1 MELIKIQ
8 QQDIMEEI
16 VPVYTTDTDIKV
28 VNARELHQA
37 LGVKKDYTSWI
48 KANLKNYEVVENVEN
63 KPFTLKGESQIDALR
78 IVIPQTKTTP
88 KKVEYI
94 LTLDTAKEIAMMSRC
109 EKGRVIRKYFIE
121 VEKAF
126 ASTMQVLQ
134 SDNLTAEEKIAE
146 EKIAEALILSQNLL
160 DQTKKE
166 LAKANKNKEY
176 NKKVNVKLRREIR
189 LLKAELEEARN
200 NPTISSEEIES
211 IKAKLQEAQ
220 EQADYWEGAY
230 ANLEIK
236 LDSQKNQLDT
246 ILAIKKD
253 GKKFFNA
260 LAQKHAAAI
269 LINDADKRS
278 MKANTFRKAE
288 IEKNT
293 NINYNNRFTSNFI
306 DRIHPRSIPLALE
319 TYLTALE
326 KRLGSNFQTVIG
338 ENLIN
343 EVREFLKESDDS
355 LEAI

>member
-1 MELIKIQ
+1 MNLTKIEQ
-8 QQDIMEEI
+8 RDIMDEI
-16 VPVYTTDTDIKV
+16 VPVYTTDTNTKV

-48 KANLKNYEVVENVEN
+48 KSNLKNYEVAENVEN
-63 KPFTLKGESQIDALR
+63 QPFTLKGESQIDALR
-78 IVIPQTKTTP
+78 IVIPQTATTP

-109 EKGRVIRKYFIE
+109 EKGRAIRKYFIE
-121 VEKAF
+121 IEKAYN
-126 ASTMQVLQ
+126 STVQVLNSNEL
-134 SDNLTAEEKIAE
+134 SDE
-146 EKIAEALILSQNLL
+146 EKIAEALMISQNLL
-160 DQTKKE
+160 KQTKQE

-176 NKKVNVKLRREIR
+176 NKKVNAKLRREIR
-189 LLKAELEEARN
+189 LLKAELEKAQS
-200 NPTISSEEIES
+200 NPATSDEEIEN
-211 IKAKLQEAQ
+211 IKTKLEEAKQ
-220 EQADYWEGAY
+220 QADYWEGAY

-246 ILAIKKD
+246 ILAVKKD
-253 GKKFFNA
+253 GKKYFNA

-269 LINDADKRS
+269 LINDADKRN
-278 MKANTFRKAE
+278 MKANFFRKSE

-326 KRLGSNFQTVIG
+326 KRLGSNFETVIG

-343 EVREFLKESDDS
+343 EVREFLQESDDN

>member
-146 EKIAEALILSQNLL
+146 ALILSQNLL

-200 NPTISSEEIES
+200 NPTVSSEEIES